1 MLRIPLVKALNDFR
15 INLRDKRELQSRQHL
30 IPQIAKCINDD
41 TTVISN
47 NCFAGRI
54 MQDLNMKYNSP
65 TLGLYIWTPDY
76 IEFVSK
82 LRYYLTEAKLTF
94 VKHSKYPL
102 GDERRSKWSHWY
114 PIGLLDGK
122 VEIQFLHY
130 HSEKEAAEKWYRRAG
145 RINWNNIMV
154 IGMEQ
159 NLCTIKDIYDFDK
172 LPVAKKVIFT
182 SRNLSDVKS
191 NIYLKEFDGR
201 DEVGD
206 AYRFSDVYYR
216 GLIEYFF
223 KTMKILVI
231 NTVPT
236 DKNGITNVIFNYLK
250 AMGND
255 VAFDYVAINNP
266 DAFYVNF
273 LEEKGAAL
281 YSLKRRNVLGYIGAL
296 CKIIKKNKYDAIH
309 VHGNSHT
316 VVLELLA
323 AKLAGCKVR
332 IIHAHSTGCNSVAL
346 HKLLAGLFDC
356 LCTDRLACGES
367 AGKFMF
373 GLKPFEI
380 INNGVDVEKFSF
392 DNKAREV
399 YRIKL
404 ALTETDILIGH
415 VGYFMPVKNQS
426 FLVDVFAELVKNDSR
441 YHLVLIGDGAMRT
454 EIEQKVASLGLTNK
468 VTFTGNIDNVSEF
481 LNAIDIIIMPSLYE
495 GLPLTLV
502 EQQANGL
509 QCVVSDTI
517 TSEADKTGN
526 LRFLSLQTPIS
537 DWVHTIENSHCMQ
550 DREQRSKDAIVA
562 IEKAGYSIQREAKKL
577 VEYYK
582 KIC

>member
-1 MLRIPLVKALNDFR
+1 
-15 INLRDKRELQSRQHL
+15 
-30 IPQIAKCINDD
+30 
-41 TTVISN
+41 
-47 NCFAGRI
+47 
-54 MQDLNMKYNSP
+54 
-65 TLGLYIWTPDY
+65 
-76 IEFVSK
+76 
-82 LRYYLTEAKLTF
+82 
-94 VKHSKYPL
+94 
-102 GDERRSKWSHWY
+102 
-114 PIGLLDGK
+114 
-122 VEIQFLHY
+122 
-130 HSEKEAAEKWYRRAG
+130 
-145 RINWNNIMV
+145 
-154 IGMEQ
+154 
-159 NLCTIKDIYDFDK
+159 
-172 LPVAKKVIFT
+172 
-182 SRNLSDVKS
+182 
-191 NIYLKEFDGR
+191 
-201 DEVGD
+201 
-206 AYRFSDVYYR
+206 
-216 GLIEYFF
+216 
-223 KTMKILVI
+223 MKILVI

-281 YSLKRRNVLGYIGAL
+281 YSLKRRNVLGYIGSL

-392 DNKAREV
+392 DKKAREV
-399 YRIKL
+399 FRINL

-426 FLVDVFAELVKNDSR
+426 FLVDIFAELAKNDSR

-468 VTFTGNIDNVSEF
+468 VTFTGNIDNVSEY

-517 TSEADKTGN
+517 TAEADKTGN
-526 LRFLSLQTPIS
+526 LSFLSLQAPIS
-537 DWVHTIENSHCMQ
+537 DWVQAVENSLCMQ
-550 DREQRSKDAIVA
+550 DRELRSKDAFIA
-562 IEKAGYSIQREAKKL
+562 IESAGYSIRKEAKKL

-582 KIC
+582 RMCCGK

>member
-1 MLRIPLVKALNDFR
+1 
-15 INLRDKRELQSRQHL
+15 
-30 IPQIAKCINDD
+30 
-41 TTVISN
+41 
-47 NCFAGRI
+47 
-54 MQDLNMKYNSP
+54 
-65 TLGLYIWTPDY
+65 
-76 IEFVSK
+76 
-82 LRYYLTEAKLTF
+82 
-94 VKHSKYPL
+94 
-102 GDERRSKWSHWY
+102 
-114 PIGLLDGK
+114 
-122 VEIQFLHY
+122 
-130 HSEKEAAEKWYRRAG
+130 
-145 RINWNNIMV
+145 MV
-154 IGMEQ
+154 
-159 NLCTIKDIYDFDK
+159 
-172 LPVAKKVIFT
+172 
-182 SRNLSDVKS
+182 
-191 NIYLKEFDGR
+191 
-201 DEVGD
+201 
-206 AYRFSDVYYR
+206 
-216 GLIEYFF
+216 
-223 KTMKILVI
+223 MKILVI

-236 DKNGITNVIFNYLK
+236 DKNGITNVIINYLN

-266 DAFYVNF
+266 NAFYVNF
-273 LEEKGAAL
+273 FKEKSATL
-281 YSLKRRNVLGYIGAL
+281 YSFKRKNVLGYIWSL
-296 CKIIKKNKYDAIH
+296 YKIIKQNNYDAIH

-346 HKLLAGLFDC
+346 HKLLAALFDS
-356 LCTDRLACGES
+356 LCTNRLACGEE

-373 GLKPFEI
+373 GNKPFKI

-392 DNKAREV
+392 DNKTREALRV
-399 YRIKL
+399 KL
-404 ALTETDILIGH
+404 ALTENDIVVGH

-426 FLVDVFAELVKNDSR
+426 FLIDVFAELAKNDYR

-468 VTFTGNIDNVSEF
+468 VMFTGNIDNVSEY

-517 TSEADKTGN
+517 TAEADKTGN
-526 LRFLSLQTPIS
+526 LRFLSLQAPIL
-537 DWVHTIENSHCMQ
+537 DWVHTVEKSHCMQ
-550 DREQRSKDAIVA
+550 NRELRSKDAIVA

>member
-1 MLRIPLVKALNDFR
+1 
-15 INLRDKRELQSRQHL
+15 
-30 IPQIAKCINDD
+30 
-41 TTVISN
+41 
-47 NCFAGRI
+47 
-54 MQDLNMKYNSP
+54 
-65 TLGLYIWTPDY
+65 
-76 IEFVSK
+76 
-82 LRYYLTEAKLTF
+82 
-94 VKHSKYPL
+94 
-102 GDERRSKWSHWY
+102 
-114 PIGLLDGK
+114 
-122 VEIQFLHY
+122 
-130 HSEKEAAEKWYRRAG
+130 
-145 RINWNNIMV
+145 
-154 IGMEQ
+154 
-159 NLCTIKDIYDFDK
+159 
-172 LPVAKKVIFT
+172 
-182 SRNLSDVKS
+182 
-191 NIYLKEFDGR
+191 
-201 DEVGD
+201 
-206 AYRFSDVYYR
+206 
-216 GLIEYFF
+216 
-223 KTMKILVI
+223 MKILVI

-468 VTFTGNIDNVSEF
+468 VTFTGNIDN
-481 LNAIDIIIMPSLYE
+481 P
-495 GLPLTLV
+495 
-502 EQQANGL
+502 
-509 QCVVSDTI
+509 
-517 TSEADKTGN
+517 
-526 LRFLSLQTPIS
+526 
-537 DWVHTIENSHCMQ
+537 
-550 DREQRSKDAIVA
+550 
-562 IEKAGYSIQREAKKL
+562 
-577 VEYYK
+577 
-582 KIC
+582 